1 MKAEDRGQLVRGKIA
16 VGYWR
21 TGCIN
26 MTANSFEEADKH
38 NNVVAVTPWY
48 RHDELEKCDTAL
60 KMLARCYS
68 DMPGTEGMC
77 IGYEYKDYKK
87 LGK

>member
-21 TGCIN
+21 AGCIDI
-26 MTANSFEEADKH
+26 TVSSFEEADKR

-48 RHDELEKCDTAL
+48 RHDELEKCDKAL
-60 KMLARCYS
+60 NMLVRCYS
-68 DMPGTEGMC
+68 NMPGTETMSYGS
-77 IGYEYKDYKK
+77 EYKDYRS
-87 LGK
+87 